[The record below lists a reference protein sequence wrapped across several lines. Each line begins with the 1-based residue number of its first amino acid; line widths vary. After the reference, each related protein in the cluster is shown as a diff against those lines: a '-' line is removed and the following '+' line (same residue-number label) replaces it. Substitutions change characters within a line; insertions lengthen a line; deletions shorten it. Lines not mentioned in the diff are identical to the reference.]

1 MKVLIVGAGLGGLC
15 LAQGLRQQNIAVTV
29 LESDAGPAASKQG
42 YRLNINV
49 TGAGALAACL
59 PDPLLRLYR
68 ATSHRQLEP
77 TVTMYT
83 PSFEQISQRLADVGD
98 GPAAPSAVDRAT
110 LRGILSVGLADTIQ
124 YGRPVIDV
132 RSVADGGYVVCAD
145 GSTSEADLVVAA
157 DGVRSV
163 TRRALLRG
171 AEPMDMGIAAIYGRT
186 PLTPEIRAI
195 LPELVFTGRLTGLVD
210 GAGLMLALGA
220 WDPWDA
226 GLSEAR
232 PYLMWVVIGSPDLL
246 RVADEDP
253 AALHR
258 RACSLITDWD
268 AGARQAVQAAKVPDT
283 FLVRIR
289 CSPDIPEWTSGR
301 ITFLGDAIHTMT
313 PAGGEGANTAMR
325 DAADLA
331 GKLGLVEAGSL
342 GFQQAI
348 EEYEAQLRIAG
359 NDAIFRSQHYGTPS
373 TASQS

>member
-1 MKVLIVGAGLGGLC
+1 M
-15 LAQGLRQQNIAVTV
+15 TV
-29 LESDAGPAASKQG
+29 LESDAGPATRKQG

-59 PDPLLRLYR
+59 PDPLLQLYR
-68 ATSHRQLEP
+68 ATSHRQLDP

-98 GPAAPSAVDRAT
+98 GPVAPSAVDRAT
-110 LRGILSVGLADTIQ
+110 LRGILTVGLADTIQ

-132 RSVADGGYVVCAD
+132 RSAADGGYVVCAD

-163 TRRALLRG
+163 ARRALLPG

-226 GLSEAR
+226 DLSEAR

-246 RVADEDP
+246 RVAGEDP
-253 AALHR
+253 AALHS
-258 RACSLITDWD
+258 RACSLITGWD
-268 AGARQAVQAAKVPDT
+268 AGARQAVQAAQVPDT

-289 CSPDIPEWTSGR
+289 CSPGIPEWTSGR

-359 NDAIFRSQHYGTPS
+359 NDAIFRSQHYGTSS
-373 TASQS
+373 TARS